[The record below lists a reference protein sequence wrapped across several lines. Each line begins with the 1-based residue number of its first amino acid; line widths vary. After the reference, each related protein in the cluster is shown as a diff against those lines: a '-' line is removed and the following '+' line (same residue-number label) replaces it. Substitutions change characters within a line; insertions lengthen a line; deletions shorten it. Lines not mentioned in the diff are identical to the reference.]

1 MPKRKLLLITACLLG
16 FMIEPASSQAQAPG
30 VENLQAVA
38 EKIIQGRKS
47 NLQALKAYSWN
58 QRTEVVK
65 DGEVMSTKLEL
76 VRYDSIGYEQRSTLD
91 QKAPKQKKR
100 IAGRVQQKKMGEMK
114 EWGENVK
121 SLLMKYSLPDLAS
134 LNGFLGKASIN
145 SSEESGQTILTSNN
159 VIQSGDRMTMYI
171 NSKDK
176 KILKTQVF
184 TSYETDSVY
193 VEITHGQL
201 PEGINYIKE
210 MKLDISTKEIQ
221 LKVENFNYIRN

>member
-1 MPKRKLLLITACLLG
+1 MLKGRLLLISACLLG
-16 FMIEPASSQAQAPG
+16 CMISQASSLAQAPG
-30 VENLQAVA
+30 AENLQAVS
-38 EKIIQGRKS
+38 EKIIQSRSS

-65 DGEVMSTKLEL
+65 DGAVMSTKLEL
-76 VRYDSIGYEQRSTLD
+76 VRYDSSGYEQRSTLA
-91 QKAPKQKKR
+91 QKMPEQKKR
-100 IAGRVQQKKMGEMK
+100 IAGRVQKKKMGEMK

-121 SLLMKYSLPDLAS
+121 SLLIKYSLPDIAS

-145 SSEESGQTILTSNN
+145 PTEEPGQTVLTSNN
-159 VIQSGDRMTMYI
+159 VIQPGDRMTMFI
-171 NSKDK
+171 NEKDK
-176 KILKTQVF
+176 KIQKTQVF

-201 PEGINYIKE
+201 PERINYIKE
-210 MKLDISTKEIQ
+210 MKLDISTKGLQ

>member
-1 MPKRKLLLITACLLG
+1 MPKRTLLLISACLLG
-16 FMIEPASSQAQAPG
+16 CIIEPAISQAQAPG
-30 VENLQAVA
+30 AENLQSVS

-65 DGEVMSTKLEL
+65 DGEVMTTKLEL
-76 VRYDSIGYEQRSTLD
+76 VRYDSSGYEQRTTLD
-91 QKAPKQKKR
+91 QKLPKQKKR

-121 SLLMKYSLPDLAS
+121 SLLMKYTLPDIAS
-134 LNGFLGKASIN
+134 LNNFLAKASIN
-145 SSEESGQTILTSNN
+145 PTEEPGQTVLTSNN

-171 NSKDK
+171 NEKDK
-176 KILKTQVF
+176 TIQKTQVF
-184 TSYETDSVY
+184 TSYETDSVF

-210 MKLDISTKEIQ
+210 MKLDISTKKIQ

>member
-1 MPKRKLLLITACLLG
+1 MPKRTLLLISACLLG
-16 FMIEPASSQAQAPG
+16 CMILPASSQAQAPG
-30 VENLQAVA
+30 AESLQSVA
-38 EKIIQGRKS
+38 EKIIQGRS
-47 NLQALKAYSWN
+47 RNLQALKAYSWN

-65 DGEVMSTKLEL
+65 DGAVMSTHLEL
-76 VRYDSIGYEQRSTLD
+76 VRYDSSGYEQRSTLA
-91 QKAPKQKKR
+91 QEKPKQKKR
-100 IAGRVQQKKMGEMK
+100 IAGRVQKKKMGEMK
-114 EWGENVK
+114 EWGQNVK
-121 SLLMKYSLPDLAS
+121 SLLMKYTLPDVAS

-145 SSEESGQTILTSNN
+145 PAEEPGQTVLTSNN

-171 NSKDK
+171 NEKDK

-184 TSYETDSVY
+184 TNYEADSVY

-221 LKVENFNYIRN
+221 LKVENFNYIRY

>member
-1 MPKRKLLLITACLLG
+1 MPKGKLLLITACLLG
-16 FMIEPASSQAQAPG
+16 FMIEPASSQAQTPG
-30 VENLQAVA
+30 AENLQAVA
-38 EKIIQGRKS
+38 EKIIQGRS
-47 NLQALKAYSWN
+47 ANQQALKAYSWN

-65 DGEVMSTKLEL
+65 DGEVVSTKLEL
-76 VRYDSIGYEQRSTLD
+76 VRYDSNGYEQRSILS
-91 QKAPKQKKR
+91 QKQPKQKKR
-100 IAGRVQQKKMGEMK
+100 VAGRVQKKKMGEMN

-145 SSEESGQTILTSNN
+145 PAEEPGQTVLTSNN

>member
-1 MPKRKLLLITACLLG
+1 MQKGRLLLISACLLG
-16 FMIEPASSQAQAPG
+16 CMIEPASTRAQAPG
-30 VENLQAVA
+30 AESLQSVA
-38 EKIIQGRKS
+38 EKIIQGRS
-47 NLQALKAYSWN
+47 RNLQALKAYSWN

-65 DGEVMSTKLEL
+65 DGEVMTTKLEL
-76 VRYDSIGYEQRSTLD
+76 VRYDSNGNEQRTTLD
-91 QKAPKQKKR
+91 QKLPKQKKR
-100 IAGRVQQKKMGEMK
+100 IAGRVQKKKMGEMK
-114 EWGENVK
+114 DWGQNVK
-121 SLLMKYSLPDLAS
+121 SLLMKYTLPDLVS

-145 SSEESGQTILTSNN
+145 PTEEPGQTVLTSNN
-159 VIQSGDRMTMYI
+159 VIQSGDRVTMYI
-171 NSKDK
+171 NEKDK

-184 TSYETDSVY
+184 TNYEADSVY

>member
-1 MPKRKLLLITACLLG
+1 MPKGRLLLISACLLG
-16 FMIEPASSQAQAPG
+16 CIIEPAISQAQAPG
-30 VENLQAVA
+30 AENLQSVSD
-38 EKIIQGRKS
+38 KIIQGRKS

-65 DGEVMSTKLEL
+65 DGEVMTTKLEL
-76 VRYDSIGYEQRSTLD
+76 VRYDSSGYEQRTTLD
-91 QKAPKQKKR
+91 QKLPKQKKR
-100 IAGRVQQKKMGEMK
+100 IAGRIQKKKMGEMK

-121 SLLMKYSLPDLAS
+121 SLLMKYTLPDIAS

-145 SSEESGQTILTSNN
+145 PTEEPGQTVLTSNN

-171 NSKDK
+171 NAMDK
-176 KILKTQVF
+176 KIQKTQVF
-184 TSYETDSVY
+184 TNYETDSVY

-210 MKLDISTKEIQ
+210 LKLDISTKEIQ
-221 LKVENFNYIRN
+221 LKVENFNYIRD

>member
-1 MPKRKLLLITACLLG
+1 
-16 FMIEPASSQAQAPG
+16 MIEPASTRAQAPG
-30 VENLQAVA
+30 AESLQSVA
-38 EKIIQGRKS
+38 EKIIQGRS
-47 NLQALKAYSWN
+47 RNLQALKAYSWN

-65 DGEVMSTKLEL
+65 DGEVMTTKLEL
-76 VRYDSIGYEQRSTLD
+76 VRYDSNGNEQRTTLD
-91 QKAPKQKKR
+91 QKLPKQKKR
-100 IAGRVQQKKMGEMK
+100 IAGRVQKKKMGEMK
-114 EWGENVK
+114 DWGQNVK
-121 SLLMKYSLPDLAS
+121 SLLMKYTLPDLVS

-145 SSEESGQTILTSNN
+145 PTEEPGQTVLTSNN
-159 VIQSGDRMTMYI
+159 VIQSGDRVTMYI
-171 NSKDK
+171 NEKDK

-184 TSYETDSVY
+184 TNYEADSVY